1 MAETLN
7 KIKSQTF
14 QQITTQQDI
23 KNIFEQPN
31 ITLKNNK
38 GFFKERHNGLTGKF
52 STYSNEES
60 SKVVI
65 NNKLNHFDTDEI
77 FIDSK
82 SITKEVATQTDVIE
96 EKTVNNFTKLYNAV
110 TILEDKKI
118 LNTRKEIFEL
128 EKQLKIKKEEYDNL
142 KSNWIQIANNLLEN
156 EYYDLNFLSNKL
168 KIMISNKTNIW
179 RSDVEL
185 RELYSLKAD
194 IKKIKIRI
202 NQQEKLKEKIAKSK
216 QVINFNIKQ
225 TETKISQLKEKQD
238 EYINKLNIPSLSLK
252 DKINKRLD
260 LQQKFEEENLNLKT
274 KEKILENINFL
285 NNEIENQWTTESK
298 KVTKIYE
305 EILSIDNNYCYIM
318 TFVHANQSIFEKII
332 YFNNDEN
339 NEITIWQ
346 QIKQYENINKYKND
360 FSLIEKISSNKK
372 NIFFSEISTKD
383 FIKQQNDFK
392 LKPNKKEKRIWWTI
406 IIISLSLII
415 LTPFL
420 TFAIPALIPATAT
433 ALLFETKIIIIV
445 TSSVLGAIFK
455 GVSSIFSL
463 ATKKVES
470 WWYNKLFKNNE
481 KKDKEKKERQSIIR
495 NLTSDKLETRLQT
508 QYDILKQELDN
519 RKNKNLEELIN
530 NNTINHNSNSLL
542 KNSSIQSENNQD
554 FDSSIRDIIN
564 HQEQQPSTS
573 TIIYHSNSML

>member
-1 MAETLN
+1 MTD
-7 KIKSQTF
+7 KTKSQTF
-14 QQITTQQDI
+14 QQITEQQDI
-23 KNIFEQPN
+23 KNIFEHPN

-38 GFFKERHNGLTGKF
+38 GIFKERHNGLTIKF
-52 STYSNEES
+52 STYSNEEPP
-60 SKVVI
+60 KVVI
-65 NNKLNHFDTDEI
+65 NNKLNHSDTNEI

-82 SITKEVATQTDVIE
+82 STTKEVATQTDVIE
-96 EKTVNNFTKLYNAV
+96 EKTVNNFTKSYNAV

-118 LNTRKEIFEL
+118 LKTRKEIFKL
-128 EKQLKIKKEEYDNL
+128 EKQLKIQKEEYDNL

-156 EYYDLNFLSNKL
+156 EYYDLNFLNNKL
-168 KIMISNKTNIW
+168 KIMISNKTNKW
-179 RSDVEL
+179 RSNVEL

-202 NQQEKLKEKIAKSK
+202 NQQEKLKEKISKSK

-225 TETKISQLKEKQD
+225 TKTKISQLKEKQD

-285 NNEIENQWTTESK
+285 NNKIENQWTIESK

-305 EILSIDNNYCYIM
+305 EILSVDNNYCYIM
-318 TFVHANQSIFEKII
+318 TFVHANQSISEKII

-339 NEITIWQ
+339 NEIAIWQ

-372 NIFFSEISTKD
+372 NISFSEISTKD

-406 IIISLSLII
+406 TIISLSLII
-415 LTPFL
+415 LTPIL

-433 ALLFETKIIIIV
+433 ALLLETKIIIAV
-445 TSSVLGAIFK
+445 TSSGLGTIFK
-455 GVSSIFSL
+455 GFTSIFSP

-470 WWYNKLFKNNE
+470 WWYNKLCKNNE
-481 KKDKEKKERQSIIR
+481 KKDKEKKEHQSIIK

-530 NNTINHNSNSLL
+530 NNTINYNSNSLL
-542 KNSSIQSENNQD
+542 ENSSIQSENNQD
-554 FDSSIRDIIN
+554 FDSSMRDTIN

>member
-1 MAETLN
+1 MTD
-7 KIKSQTF
+7 KTKSQTF
-14 QQITTQQDI
+14 QQITEQQDI

-38 GFFKERHNGLTGKF
+38 GIFKERHNGLTVKF
-52 STYSNEES
+52 STYSNEEEPP
-60 SKVVI
+60 KVVI
-65 NNKLNHFDTDEI
+65 NNKLNHSDTNEI

-82 SITKEVATQTDVIE
+82 STTKEIATQTDVIE
-96 EKTVNNFTKLYNAV
+96 EKNFNNFTKSYNAL
-110 TILEDKKI
+110 TILEDIKI
-118 LNTRKEIFEL
+118 LNTRKEIFNL
-128 EKQLKIKKEEYDNL
+128 ETQLKIQKEEYDNL
-142 KSNWIQIANNLLEN
+142 KSNSIQIANNLLEN

-168 KIMISNKTNIW
+168 KIMISNKTNKW

-194 IKKIKIRI
+194 IKKIKTRI
-202 NQQEKLKEKIAKSK
+202 NQQEKIEKSK
-216 QVINFNIKQ
+216 QVINFNIKH
-225 TETKISQLKEKQD
+225 TETKISQLKEKQE

-260 LQQKFEEENLNLKT
+260 LQQKFEEKNLNLKT

-285 NNEIENQWTTESK
+285 NNEIENQWTVESK

-305 EILSIDNNYCYIM
+305 EILSINNDYCYIM
-318 TFVHANQSIFEKII
+318 TFVHANQSISEKII

-346 QIKQYENINKYKND
+346 HIKQYENINKYKND

-372 NIFFSEISTKD
+372 NISFSEISTKD

-392 LKPNKKEKRIWWTI
+392 LKPNKSEKKIWWTI
-406 IIISLSLII
+406 TIISLSLII
-415 LTPFL
+415 LTPIL
-420 TFAIPALIPATAT
+420 SFAVPAILPAAAGLLLVEKIAIAASAT
-433 ALLFETKIIIIV
+433 ALCT
-445 TSSVLGAIFK
+445 IFK
-455 GVSSIFSL
+455 GFTSIFSP

-470 WWYNKLFKNNE
+470 WWYNKLCKNE
-481 KKDKEKKERQSIIR
+481 DKKDKEKKEHQSIIK
-495 NLTSDKLETRLQT
+495 NLTSDKIETRLQT

-530 NNTINHNSNSLL
+530 NNAINHNSNSLL
-542 KNSSIQSENNQD
+542 ENLSIQLENNQD
-554 FDSSIRDIIN
+554 FDSSIRN
-564 HQEQQPSTS
+564 TVNQQELQSSTN
-573 TIIYHSNSML
+573 TIYHSNSML